1 MTLFV
6 STFLMVNVKIIIV
19 KKFFLLF
26 GLLSFFLFNSAHS
39 SDFFDTLNDT
49 PVSLMTW
56 GLEQIKKRLDNKSKT
71 HNFNLRFENETILP
85 IVKKNNLTK
94 KYDPYMLLDFQNNTE
109 FFIHDLD
116 QDVFYLSQK
125 SKIVIFISVG
135 GQIRNYGKS
144 EIVLKDIEEI
154 EEYINFENLCKNI
167 RKRYQ
172 SDLYVRGSNKLDR
185 KKRFFNHFFTNSG
198 FIFKDNII
206 SDENIQLAILFSLD
220 FNNQEQK
227 SIFCMGDIG
236 NLEPLYKSYDLYLTN
251 RGYIAEE
258 VIEAQNEIDEMVGYY

>member
-1 MTLFV
+1 M
-6 STFLMVNVKIIIV
+6 
-19 KKFFLLF
+19 KKLFLLV
-26 GLLSFFLFNSAHS
+26 GLLSFLLFNPAHG
-39 SDFFDTLNDT
+39 SDFFDKLNNT
-49 PVSLMTW
+49 PVNLMTW

-94 KYDPYMLLDFQNNTE
+94 KYDPYMLLDFSNNTE

-116 QDVFYLSQK
+116 QEVYYFPKK

-135 GQIRNYGKS
+135 GQIRNYEKS

-172 SDLYVRGSNKLDR
+172 SDLYVHGSNKLDR
-185 KKRFFNHFFTNSG
+185 KKSFFNHFFTNRG
-198 FIFKDNII
+198 FEFKDNII

-251 RGYIAEE
+251 RLYIAEE
-258 VIEAQNEIDEMVGYY
+258 VREAQNEIYEMLDFY